1 METELG
7 ETVVVIRMLLY
18 VFLPQE
24 FQRDVLALH
33 FLLEIGKQ
41 CLEHLKTPV
50 GICRIAALE
59 TMLKHGVI
67 EFEKTFYAE
76 LVCTGL
82 TYVVVHGLLVD
93 ADYRGSLAVGD
104 SLLLEEK

>member
-1 METELG
+1 MLAFHLFLE
-7 ETVVVIRMLLY
+7 IR
-18 VFLPQE
+18 Q
-24 FQRDVLALH
+24 Q
-33 FLLEIGKQ
+33 LLED
-41 CLEHLKTPV
+41 LEALV
-50 GICRIAALE
+50 GVGWIAALE